1 MSNEAWVVLEEVS
14 GELQAEL
21 LRGLLES
28 QEIPVRLSQEGAAR
42 VFGFTVGPMAIVEI
56 MVPES
61 KFEDAQTVLAR
72 YAAGDFEK
80 LGDEIDFEE

>member
-1 MSNEAWVVLEEVS
+1 MTNDAWVVVEEVS

-21 LRGLLES
+21 MRGLLES

-42 VFGFTVGPMAIVEI
+42 AFGFTVGPMAIVEI

-61 KFEDAQTVLAR
+61 KFQEAKTVLAR
-72 YAAGDFEK
+72 YAAGDFEQ